1 MAEEETRRKSRCRVA
16 DRVPR
21 GAQHAAQRRGLGS
34 ARDRLH
40 GRAVVRRSVVEM
52 ARTVGRNTV
61 VDGRDPVAGGP
72 ATPLNE
78 NAVVRG
84 EYLSENG
91 PSARRQ
97 RAAERRGL
105 GSERGSFHRWW
116 FEGRPG

>member
-1 MAEEETRRKSRCRVA
+1 MPSDHRVGRQRA
-16 DRVPR
+16 QPR
-21 GAQHAAQRRGLGS
+21 GWVTT
-34 ARDRLH
+34 RDRLH
-40 GRAVVRRSVVEM
+40 SREVARRWVVEM
-52 ARTVGRNTV
+52 ARTVGRNPV

-84 EYLSENG
+84 EYLPENG